1 MAYCDDVIA
10 KKSLDLERRR
20 DLSILAD
27 CVQRRDELKTQK
39 KPSEVGLQLNVEDEN
54 LR

>member
-1 MAYCDDVIA
+1 MAYCDDAIA

-20 DLSILAD
+20 GPSIFAD
-27 CVQRRDELKTQK
+27 CVQRRDEFKMQK

>member
-1 MAYCDDVIA
+1 MAYYDDAIA

-20 DLSILAD
+20 DPSTLAD
-27 CVQRRDELKTQK
+27 CVQRRDRLKTQK

-54 LR
+54 LQ